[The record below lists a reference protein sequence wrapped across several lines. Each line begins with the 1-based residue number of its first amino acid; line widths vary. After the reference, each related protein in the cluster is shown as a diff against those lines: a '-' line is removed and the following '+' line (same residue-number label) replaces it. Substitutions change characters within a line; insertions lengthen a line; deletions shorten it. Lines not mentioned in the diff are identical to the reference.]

1 MTKYKQNERIPFT
14 DDLMFSMV
22 MRDENICRRLLE
34 RILPNEQFGEIRIEN
49 PEGGLYVETQKS
61 IKFPLGAHGVRL
73 DAFIKSGNVWAEIEL
88 QTYAGEHIAKRS
100 RYYQANMDLD
110 FLNEGHR
117 YRELPRSYVIF
128 ICTYD
133 YIGADLPVYFF
144 EKIDRQNNLQ
154 FGDEAYSI
162 ILNTAC
168 SPEKVP
174 QHLKALFEYI
184 NDPAKGSES
193 DDALVEDIDRQVSK
207 FNTDEWRR
215 RHMTLQELMDRNYEQ
230 GLELGRSEGLEQG
243 LEQGRAEGEAAG
255 LERGRNEGRAAA
267 IMDLARSM
275 KVKGLDAAA
284 IAEITGL
291 SVVEVEK
298 L

>member
-34 RILPNEQFGEIRIEN
+34 RILPNEEFGEIRIEN

-133 YIGADLPVYFF
+133 YIGADLPLYFF
-144 EKIDRQNNLQ
+144 EKFDRQNNLQ

-184 NDPAKGSES
+184 NDPTKGSES
-193 DDALVEDIDRQVSK
+193 DDALVEDIDRQVSR

-215 RHMTLQELMDRNYEQ
+215 KHMTIQELMDRNYEQ
-230 GLELGRSEGLEQG
+230 G
-243 LEQGRAEGEAAG
+243 RAEGEAAG
-255 LERGRNEGRAAA
+255 RELGRAAA
-267 IMDLARSM
+267 IMELARSM
-275 KVKGLDAAA
+275 KAKGRPIMQISED
-284 IAEITGL
+284 TGL
-291 SVVEVEK
+291 TADEIEK

>member
-34 RILPNEQFGEIRIEN
+34 RILPNEEFGEIRIEN

-133 YIGADLPVYFF
+133 YIGADLPVYFLKNLTG
-144 EKIDRQNNLQ
+144 KITCNL
-154 FGDEAYSI
+154 GTKRI
-162 ILNTAC
+162 
-168 SPEKVP
+168 V
-174 QHLKALFEYI
+174 
-184 NDPAKGSES
+184 
-193 DDALVEDIDRQVSK
+193 
-207 FNTDEWRR
+207 
-215 RHMTLQELMDRNYEQ
+215 
-230 GLELGRSEGLEQG
+230 
-243 LEQGRAEGEAAG
+243 
-255 LERGRNEGRAAA
+255 
-267 IMDLARSM
+267 
-275 KVKGLDAAA
+275 
-284 IAEITGL
+284 
-291 SVVEVEK
+291 
-298 L
+298 

>member
-1 MTKYKQNERIPFT
+1 MLR
-14 DDLMFSMV
+14 
-22 MRDENICRRLLE
+22 RRLLRFICIKE
-34 RILPNEQFGEIRIEN
+34 RQPENTKLEKYKKRPKYYKFRLKYALFYFFSLTAGEIRIEN

-133 YIGADLPVYFF
+133 YIGADLPLYFF
-144 EKIDRQNNLQ
+144 EKFDRQNNLQ

-230 GLELGRSEGLEQG
+230 GLELGRSEGLEEG
-243 LEQGRAEGEAAG
+243 LEQGRAEGEAA
-255 LERGRNEGRAAA
+255 GRAAA

-275 KVKGLDAAA
+275 KAEGLSEA
-284 IAEITGL
+284 IISKTTGL
-291 SVVEVEK
+291 SVVEIEG

>member
-1 MTKYKQNERIPFT
+1 MIKYKQNERIPFT

-34 RILPNEQFGEIRIEN
+34 RILPNEEFGEIRIEN

-133 YIGADLPVYFF
+133 YIGADLPLYFF
-144 EKIDRQNNLQ
+144 EKFDRQNNLQ

-184 NDPAKGSES
+184 NDPTKGSES

-230 GLELGRSEGLEQG
+230 GLEFGRSEGLEQG

-255 LERGRNEGRAAA
+255 RELGRAAA
-267 IMDLARSM
+267 IMELARSM
-275 KVKGLDAAA
+275 KAKGRPIIQISED
-284 IAEITGL
+284 TGL
-291 SVVEVEK
+291 TADEIEK

>member
-34 RILPNEQFGEIRIEN
+34 RILPNEEFGEIRIEN

-144 EKIDRQNNLQ
+144 EKFDRQNNLQ

-230 GLELGRSEGLEQG
+230 GLEFGRSEGLEQG
-243 LEQGRAEGEAAG
+243 LEQG
-255 LERGRNEGRAAA
+255 LE
-267 IMDLARSM
+267 
-275 KVKGLDAAA
+275 
-284 IAEITGL
+284 
-291 SVVEVEK
+291 
-298 L
+298 

>member
-1 MTKYKQNERIPFT
+1 M
-14 DDLMFSMV
+14 
-22 MRDENICRRLLE
+22 
-34 RILPNEQFGEIRIEN
+34 
-49 PEGGLYVETQKS
+49 
-61 IKFPLGAHGVRL
+61 
-73 DAFIKSGNVWAEIEL
+73 
-88 QTYAGEHIAKRS
+88 
-100 RYYQANMDLD
+100 
-110 FLNEGHR
+110 
-117 YRELPRSYVIF
+117 
-128 ICTYD
+128 
-133 YIGADLPVYFF
+133 
-144 EKIDRQNNLQ
+144 Q

-168 SPEKVP
+168 SSEKVP

-184 NDPAKGSES
+184 NDPTKGSES

-230 GLELGRSEGLEQG
+230 GLELGRSEGLEEG

-255 LERGRNEGRAAA
+255 RAAA
-267 IMDLARSM
+267 ITELARSM

-291 SVVEVEK
+291 SAVEIEG

>member
-14 DDLMFSMV
+14 DDLMFSLV
-22 MRDENICRRLLE
+22 VRDENICRQLLE
-34 RILPNEQFGEIRIEN
+34 RILPDEKFGEIRIE
-49 PEGGLYVETQKS
+49 GTDDDLYVETQKS

-88 QTYAGEHIAKRS
+88 QTYTGDHIAKRS

-110 FLNEGHR
+110 FLNEGHK

-133 YIGADLPVYFF
+133 YIGADLPVYQF
-144 EKIDRQNNLQ
+144 EKFDRQNCLQ

-162 ILNTAC
+162 VLNTAC

-174 QHLKALFEYI
+174 KPLKALFEYI
-184 NDPAKGSES
+184 NDPTKGSGDE
-193 DDALVEDIDRQVSK
+193 LVEDIDRQVSR
-207 FNTDEWRR
+207 FNSDEWRR
-215 RHMTLQELMDRNYEQ
+215 RHMTLQELMDRNYE
-230 GLELGRSEGLEQG
+230 RG
-243 LEQGRAEGEAAG
+243 LEQGRAEGELEAA
-255 LERGRNEGRAAA
+255 RK
-267 IMDLARSM
+267 LARAM
-275 KVKGLDAAA
+275 KAGGEPVER
-284 IAEITGL
+284 ISRYTGL
-291 SVVEVEK
+291 FADEIES

>member
-34 RILPNEQFGEIRIEN
+34 RILPNEEFGEIRIEN

-144 EKIDRQNNLQ
+144 EKFDRQNNLQ

-184 NDPAKGSES
+184 NDPTKGSES

-275 KVKGLDAAA
+275 KAEGLSEA
-284 IAEITGL
+284 IISKTTGL
-291 SVVEVEK
+291 SVVEIEG

>member
-1 MTKYKQNERIPFT
+1 M
-14 DDLMFSMV
+14 
-22 MRDENICRRLLE
+22 
-34 RILPNEQFGEIRIEN
+34 
-49 PEGGLYVETQKS
+49 
-61 IKFPLGAHGVRL
+61 
-73 DAFIKSGNVWAEIEL
+73 
-88 QTYAGEHIAKRS
+88 
-100 RYYQANMDLD
+100 
-110 FLNEGHR
+110 
-117 YRELPRSYVIF
+117 
-128 ICTYD
+128 
-133 YIGADLPVYFF
+133 
-144 EKIDRQNNLQ
+144 Q

-184 NDPAKGSES
+184 NDPTKGSES

-255 LERGRNEGRAAA
+255 RAAA
-267 IMDLARSM
+267 ITELARSM